1 MQRKH
6 LQDEFEA
13 QKKSKSTDRL
23 YNDDIEND

>member
-13 QKKSKSTDRL
+13 QKKSNTPDRL
-23 YNDDIEND
+23 NNDDIEND